1 MTRTPVEELLAAV
14 RRVGRRP
21 AVAEA
26 EVPPPGPSARDEVRR
41 LRAAATEAWAATMGD
56 ATSCALAKDGR
67 SYPAGKY
74 HEGRVAA
81 LGELMR
87 RLAPDADAAAA
98 ASVARELSTDWA
110 ARVLPGGGENRDW
123 ESYRAG
129 AVHALDGFA
138 GSDGGAPAAP
148 RG

>member
-1 MTRTPVEELLAAV
+1 MPADAVKELLAAV
-14 RRVGRRP
+14 RRVGGRH
-21 AVAEA
+21 AAAEP
-26 EVPPPGPSARDEVRR
+26 EVPASRPSARDEVRQV
-41 LRAAATEAWAATMGD
+41 RAAATEAWAATMGD

-87 RLAPDADAAAA
+87 RLDPEADAAGA
-98 ASVARELSTDWA
+98 ASVALELSTDWTS
-110 ARVLPGGGENRDW
+110 RVLPGGGENRDW

-129 AVHALDGFA
+129 GVAALDEFA
-138 GSDGGAPAAP
+138 EAAPAPA
-148 RG
+148 

>member
-1 MTRTPVEELLAAV
+1 MRAL
-14 RRVGRRP
+14 R
-21 AVAEA
+21 AEA
-26 EVPPPGPSARDEVRR
+26 VQ
-41 LRAAATEAWAATMGD
+41 AWSATMGD

-87 RLAPDADAAAA
+87 GLTVDADAADAVA
-98 ASVARELSTDWA
+98 VARRLAVAWE
-110 ARVLPGGGENRDW
+110 ARAQPGGGANREW

-129 AVHALDGFA
+129 GVHALREL
-138 GSDGGAPAAP
+138 AAD
-148 RG
+148 

>member
-1 MTRTPVEELLAAV
+1 MTRNPVEDLLAAA

-21 AVAEA
+21 AVADP

-41 LRAAATEAWAATMGD
+41 RRAEATEAWAATMGD

-81 LGELMR
+81 LGELLR
-87 RLAPDADAAAA
+87 RLDPGTDAAGVAV
-98 ASVARELSTDWA
+98 VARELSVDWV

-129 AVHALDGFA
+129 AVHEL
-138 GSDGGAPAAP
+138 GAIPDA
-148 RG
+148 

>member
-1 MTRTPVEELLAAV
+1 MPQLPLTRESV
-14 RRVGRRP
+14 R
-21 AVAEA
+21 E
-26 EVPPPGPSARDEVRR
+26 
-41 LRAAATEAWAATMGD
+41 LRAAATEAWAAAMGD

-87 RLAPDADAAAA
+87 RLPPGTDAAAA
-98 ASVARELSTDWA
+98 LGIARDLAAAWD
-110 ARVLPGGGENRDW
+110 ARVPPGGAGNREW

-129 AVHALDGFA
+129 GIAALEEMT
-138 GSDGGAPAAP
+138 AP
-148 RG
+148 

>member
-1 MTRTPVEELLAAV
+1 MTPNPVEELLAAV
-14 RRVGRRP
+14 RRVGRRR
-21 AVAEA
+21 AVAEPEA
-26 EVPPPGPSARDEVRR
+26 PPPGPSVRDEVRR
-41 LRAAATEAWAATMGD
+41 LRAEATEAWAATMGD

-87 RLAPDADAAAA
+87 RLGPEADAAGAESAA
-98 ASVARELSTDWA
+98 VGLRADWA
-110 ARVLPGGGENRDW
+110 SRPMPGNGGNRDW

-129 AVHALDGFA
+129 GVAALGEVA
-138 GSDGGAPAAP
+138 G
-148 RG
+148 R

>member
-1 MTRTPVEELLAAV
+1 MEDEPAVARRVDVRHAAAEPEVPPRPPVLSRAAV
-14 RRVGRRP
+14 RAMR
-21 AVAEA
+21 AEA
-26 EVPPPGPSARDEVRR
+26 VQ
-41 LRAAATEAWAATMGD
+41 AWSATMGD

-87 RLAPDADAAAA
+87 RLTPDSDAAEALAA
-98 ASVARELSTDWA
+98 ARELADAWSS
-110 ARVLPGGGENRDW
+110 RVQPGGGANREW

-129 AVHALDGFA
+129 GVHALA
-138 GSDGGAPAAP
+138 EVAEP
-148 RG
+148 

>member
-1 MTRTPVEELLAAV
+1 MPDLTREGV
-14 RRVGRRP
+14 RALR
-21 AVAEA
+21 AEA
-26 EVPPPGPSARDEVRR
+26 AR
-41 LRAAATEAWAATMGD
+41 AWAATMVD

-87 RLAPDADAAAA
+87 RLPPDPDPAEATV
-98 ASVARELSTDWA
+98 VARRLAVAWA
-110 ARVLPGGGENRDW
+110 ARVQPGGGANREW

-129 AVHALDGFA
+129 GLHALRELTGD
-138 GSDGGAPAAP
+138 
-148 RG
+148 

>member
-1 MTRTPVEELLAAV
+1 
-14 RRVGRRP
+14 
-21 AVAEA
+21 
-26 EVPPPGPSARDEVRR
+26 
-41 LRAAATEAWAATMGD
+41 MGD

-87 RLAPDADAAAA
+87 RVGAETDAATAA
-98 ASVARELSTDWA
+98 GLARELSADWTS
-110 ARVLPGGGENRDW
+110 RVLPGAGSNRDW

-129 AVHALDGFA
+129 AVHALDAFA
-138 GSDGGAPAAP
+138 GA
-148 RG
+148 

>member
-1 MTRTPVEELLAAV
+1 MTRTPVQELLAAA

-21 AVAEA
+21 AVAESG
-26 EVPPPGPSARDEVRR
+26 VPPLGPSARDEVRR
-41 LRAAATEAWAATMGD
+41 RRAEATEAWAATMGD

-81 LGELMR
+81 LGELLR
-87 RLAPDADAAAA
+87 RLDPETDAAAA
-98 ASVARELSTDWA
+98 ASVANELSADWA

-129 AVHALDGFA
+129 AVHEL
-138 GSDGGAPAAP
+138 GAFSGA
-148 RG
+148 

>member
-1 MTRTPVEELLAAV
+1 MTRNPVEELLAAA
-14 RRVGRRP
+14 RRVGRRR
-21 AVAEA
+21 AEA
-26 EVPPPGPSARDEVRR
+26 EPAVPPPGPSARDEVRR
-41 LRAAATEAWAATMGD
+41 RRAEATEAWAATMGD

-87 RLAPDADAAAA
+87 RLDPGTDAAGAA
-98 ASVARELSTDWA
+98 VVARELSVDWV

-129 AVHALDGFA
+129 AVHALAEFA
-138 GSDGGAPAAP
+138 GG
-148 RG
+148 